1 MTPAAW
7 LGCVTFLPMNP
18 DHGAPGP
25 ADFAALLRDARMTA
39 GLTQEELAAK
49 AGVGVRTVRD
59 LERGRAA
66 RPQRTTVDLLAVAL
80 GLEGE
85 EWVRFATAARG
96 QSGSPGRDPAALPGG
111 SGAIPGPGLLSVPA
125 AMAGDQAGP
134 GPTGPGGPAATR
146 PPTLALPA
154 PTRLIGRDRD
164 VAAVAALLKTPGVVT
179 LVGLAGVGKTS
190 VGIAVLHRV
199 APRFPAG
206 VAGITVTDGASEA
219 DLLAAIA
226 SVFGVGRAAD
236 IPARLHGAPALLMVD
251 GVEQSGAVAEAVPWL
266 CRHAPELRVLATGRR
281 RLDVPT
287 ERVFH
292 VEPLEVPPENRS
304 MDVANLIRYP
314 AAALFLARL
323 SEVRREPVTDD
334 EAEAFATLVQRLS
347 GLPLALE
354 LAAARGRI
362 LDGGEL
368 LGRYGDR
375 LLDLGG
381 EDPSRGLREAVAGS
395 YGLLDSAAGHA
406 LRQLAT
412 FRGRWSVELAEDIL
426 AGGGDPIAVLD
437 RLVGLGL
444 VTVGGSGPFRFR
456 LLDVVREFA
465 LEEAER
471 RGELSAARHQH
482 AVVVA
487 RLAART
493 APELVGSNL
502 MRAIN
507 RLDYLA
513 SDLRAALEHAADD
526 DPQTA
531 LCLASKLPRW
541 WRFRGR
547 DVPGRQWLR
556 RLLDDPRTADS
567 DPKVRAWA
575 KLGVAQLAQE
585 HGAGQAELPT
595 AEEALAEFQ
604 ALGHVTGELAAR
616 SLLCALWMANGGYD
630 EARRH
635 GEAALALA
643 TRTERVRDQAVAQ
656 NNLTWH
662 EIRLGKLAA
671 ARRRLAAVDRLAAQ
685 CGELRLRVLARANL
699 AEVARLEGRYDETVS
714 IARAA
719 GPLLEELGDPGHRR
733 RLLGTIGLAL
743 TQAGR
748 LGEAADV
755 LAELRELSGSTGP
768 ASGGAGVGVGA
779 AGRTTGIDGAIAAV
793 EGYAALHRGDRELAA
808 EWFAAAASSSA
819 GQHDARD
826 LVEALVGLA
835 ASSGEAERPAVLARL
850 NEVCRR
856 SGITLVPR
864 ERELLGGAAQD
875 IGPGGAA

>member
-1 MTPAAW
+1 MTPAA
-7 LGCVTFLPMNP
+7 LLSCVTFLPMNP
-18 DHGAPGP
+18 DHGAPGG

-66 RPQRTTVDLLAVAL
+66 RPQRTTIDLLAVAL

-85 EWVRFATAARG
+85 EWARFATVARG
-96 QSGSPGRDPAALPGG
+96 RSGSPGRDPVLPGA
-111 SGAIPGPGLLSVPA
+111 SGAIPA
-125 AMAGDQAGP
+125 P
-134 GPTGPGGPAATR
+134 GPTGAGGSTPSAISTAAAGGVAGGPAATR

-154 PTRLIGRDRD
+154 PMRLIGRDRD
-164 VAAVAALLKTPGVVT
+164 IAAVAALLKTPGVVT

-190 VGIAVLHRV
+190 VGVAVLHRV
-199 APRFPAG
+199 SPRFPAG

-236 IPARLHGAPALLMVD
+236 IPARLSGAPALLMVD

-292 VEPLEVPPENRS
+292 VEPLEVPAEDRP
-304 MDVANLIRYP
+304 MDVATLIRYP

-323 SEVRREPVTDD
+323 SEVRREPVMDN
-334 EAEAFATLVQRLS
+334 EAEAFATLVRRLG

-381 EDPSRGLREAVAGS
+381 EDPSQGLREAVAGS
-395 YGLLDSAAGHA
+395 YGQLDGAAGHA
-406 LRQLAT
+406 LRQLAA

-471 RGELSAARHQH
+471 RGELSAARRQH

-513 SDLRAALEHAADD
+513 SDLWAALEHAADD

-556 RLLDDPRTADS
+556 RLLDDPRTADA

-656 NNLTWH
+656 NNLTWQ

-685 CGELRLRVLARANL
+685 CGDLRLRVLARTNL

-719 GPLLEELGDPGHRR
+719 GPLLDELGDPGHRR

-755 LAELRELSGSTGP
+755 LAELRELSGSTGLGS
-768 ASGGAGVGVGA
+768 AGAGAGA
-779 AGRTTGIDGAIAAV
+779 AGRTAGIDGAIAAI

-808 EWFAAAASSSA
+808 EWFAAAAASSA
-819 GQHDARD
+819 GQRDARD

-850 NEVCRR
+850 NAVCRQ